1 MRYFLSGG
9 SKSGK
14 SMLAQHLARDM
25 AGEHP
30 LYYIAT
36 MIPMDEEDHARIRRH
51 LRERDGWGFET
62 VECGASLTDG
72 LAGCDFSGSFLL
84 DSVTALLTNFMFPP
98 DGNLDL
104 TAPMRLMRE
113 LEDTIGKC
121 KNLVIVSDDLFS
133 DARLFDSWT
142 EAYREGLARCCRR
155 CVELCD
161 TAIDVTADLPT
172 VWKGELG

>member
-25 AGEHP
+25 AQGHP

-36 MIPMDEEDHARIRRH
+36 MIPKDEEDYARIRRH
-51 LRERDGWGFET
+51 LQERDGWGFET
-62 VECGASLTDG
+62 VECGASLTEG
-72 LAGCDFSGSFLL
+72 LAGCDLEGSFLL

-98 DGNLDL
+98 SGDMDL
-104 TAPMRLMRE
+104 TAPIRLMRE
-113 LEDTIGKC
+113 LEQTIANC

-133 DARLFDSWT
+133 DARQFDHWT
-142 EAYREGLARCCRR
+142 EAYREGLARCGRR

-161 TAIDVTADLPT
+161 TAVDVNADIPI
-172 VWKGELG
+172 VWKGAL

>member
-25 AGEHP
+25 AQGRP

-36 MIPMDEEDHARIRRH
+36 MIPKDAEDHARIRRH
-51 LRERDGWGFET
+51 LQERDGWGFET

-104 TAPMRLMRE
+104 TAPMRLMRQ
-113 LEDTIGKC
+113 LEQTIETC
-121 KNLVIVSDDLFS
+121 ENLVIVSDDLFS
-133 DARLFDSWT
+133 DARVFDHWT

-161 TAIDVTADLPT
+161 VAVDVNADLPV
-172 VWKGELG
+172 VWKGAL